1 MADQLPEWAHDLVK
15 NVDDKQVRDLV
26 NDFRN
31 YSVGPSQGPAA
42 KVTVQGAGKVVTGD
56 DGPKHRSYG
65 QGGWVEAPKV
75 DSWRPPGLSVMDA
88 MMDQADA
95 LDKAERVRKL
105 AEAAAALRALAS
117 AEREAKESQ
126 DKKGS

>member
-1 MADQLPEWAHDLVK
+1 MAEERLPEWARDLVK

-42 KVTVQGAGKVVTGD
+42 KVTVQGAGVVKD
-56 DGPKHRSYG
+56 ADLGPAYRPYA
-65 QGGWVEAPKV
+65 GWVEAPKV
-75 DSWRPPGLSVMDA
+75 DSWRPPGIDAIDA
-88 MMDQADA
+88 MCSAQDA
-95 LDKAERVRKL
+95 IDKAERIGKL
-105 AEAAAALRALAS
+105 AEAVRNALALAA

-126 DKKGS
+126 DKKES

>member
-1 MADQLPEWAHDLVK
+1 MAEERLPEWARDLAR

-26 NDFRN
+26 SDFRN
-31 YSVGPSQGPAA
+31 YSVSPGPPLP
-42 KVTVQGAGKVVTGD
+42 KVTVVGAGRVIDGD
-56 DGPKHRSYG
+56 DVKRGTTNSN
-65 QGGWVEAPKV
+65 GWQPAPSI
-75 DSWRPPGLSVMDA
+75 DNWRPPGLSAMDA

-126 DKKGS
+126 DKKEG